1 MGKLLTASSQ
11 KRCEGSFWA
20 NMKIMADREEHEQ
33 LGEVDN
39 LLLDFSAPL
48 FSKDSI
54 TTASLKLLHAAV
66 QWGWNISLQFTFI
79 IYILKAEPIQIA
91 YLYLTS
97 VYSYT
102 CKTSITLK

>member
-1 MGKLLTASSQ
+1 
-11 KRCEGSFWA
+11 
-20 NMKIMADREEHEQ
+20 MADREEHEQ